1 MPDPKNRLND
11 LEAKRWLQF
20 QKSWFVH
27 NPPPRERGVLLHP
40 AKFPETMIQEFVE
53 FFTKPGMTV
62 LDPMCGTG
70 SVLVA
75 CAQCGRSS
83 VGVELLE
90 KYARIAEHRAKQAYA
105 RVEGVEGQVITADAR
120 RLDRL
125 GIGQVDYCITS
136 PPYWDMLN
144 RKGYE
149 TQARRRR
156 EGLDVAYSEHPDDLG
171 NEQDYRRFLN
181 QLVAI
186 YRQVGDLLRPGGYL
200 TIIAKN
206 VKKGGR
212 NYPLAWD
219 LGRRVGRYLALK
231 DEKIWCQDN
240 QKLAPYGYRYSWVS
254 NTMHH
259 YCLNFRKTGSGG

>member
-1 MPDPKNRLND
+1 MVHPRNRLNALD
-11 LEAKRWLQF
+11 SRRWLQF

-40 AKFPETMIQEFVE
+40 AKFPETMIAEFVE
-53 FFTKPGMTV
+53 FFTRPGARV

-75 CAQCGRSS
+75 CAQCARSS
-83 VGVELLE
+83 VGVELLP
-90 KYARIAEHRAKQAYA
+90 KYAQIAEYRAAMAYA
-105 RVEGVEGQVITADAR
+105 WVEGVDYRVLTADAR
-120 RLDRL
+120 RLARL
-125 GIGQVDYCITS
+125 DLGPVDYCITS

-144 RKGYE
+144 RKGFE
-149 TQARRRR
+149 TQRRRAQG
-156 EGLDVAYSEHPDDLG
+156 GLDVAYSDHPADLG
-171 NEQDYRRFLN
+171 NEADYRRFLS

-186 YRQVGDLLRPGGYL
+186 YRQVGDLLRPGAYL
-200 TIIAKN
+200 TVIAKN

-212 NYPLAWD
+212 LYPLAWD
-219 LGRRVGRYLALK
+219 LGRRLGRYLALK

-240 QKLAPYGYRYSWVS
+240 QALAPYGYLHAWVS

-259 YCLNFRKTGSGG
+259 YCLNFRKEPPRR